1 MLSWFMRPE
10 TYQKGA
16 SLMDAVPY
24 SPALDGVLSRHRP
37 DGNAA
42 NQTLQPLDA
51 LSAQSRNLAK
61 WHSVVVD
68 DRIVPS
74 YVLIGPR
81 TGRVPI
87 RLALLGGTRA
97 SDFLST
103 ISIVKLLVELDLAP
117 LIAQDFALFGYPL
130 ANPSRTSQPEPEFD
144 TSFWKGSND
153 PVVHFFEQEFT
164 ADKLDGMIAVRANE
178 PLAGFQIQVSS
189 RVIATEVLWR
199 ALELPQKLLPLA
211 NEPVQVVPHTEI
223 AKHSFAN
230 LSHLC
235 PKPFSLIIRTPRNA
249 QSENQ
254 ISAIAFS
261 IKQILLH
268 YRSLVRQADSM

>member
-1 MLSWFMRPE
+1 
-10 TYQKGA
+10 
-16 SLMDAVPY
+16 MDAAHC
-24 SPALDGVLSRHRP
+24 SFALDDVPSRHSS
-37 DGNAA
+37 DGDVAS
-42 NQTLQPLDA
+42 QILQPLDELA
-51 LSAQSRNLAK
+51 AESRNLAK
-61 WHSVVVD
+61 WRSVVVD
-68 DRIVPS
+68 GRTVPS

-87 RLALLGGTRA
+87 RLALLGGTRV

-130 ANPSRTSQPEPEFD
+130 ANPGRTSQIEPEFD
-144 TSFWKGSND
+144 TSFWKDSSD
-153 PVVHFFEQEFT
+153 PVVHFFEQELT

-211 NEPVQVVPHTEI
+211 SEPVQVVPHPENG
-223 AKHSFAN
+223 KHSFVN
-230 LSHLC
+230 LGHLC
-235 PKPFSLIIRTPRNA
+235 PRPFSLVIQTPKSA
-249 QSENQ
+249 QAESQ

-261 IKQILLH
+261 IKQILLF
-268 YRSLVRQADSM
+268 YRSLVRQAERI